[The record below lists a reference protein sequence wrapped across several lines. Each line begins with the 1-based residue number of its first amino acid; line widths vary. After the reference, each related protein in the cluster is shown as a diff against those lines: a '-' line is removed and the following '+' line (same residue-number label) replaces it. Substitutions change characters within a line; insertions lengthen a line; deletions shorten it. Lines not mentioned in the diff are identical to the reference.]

1 MSTPRISVVIPH
13 YNDLKG
19 LGLCLD
25 SIDRQTI
32 DRDAYE
38 IIVGDNASPCGLAA
52 VEAVV
57 AGRARVVSI
66 SEKGA
71 GPARNGAA
79 AEARGEI
86 LAFIDSDCVAQPG
99 WLAAGSAMVAPGI
112 FIGGH
117 MFVLPPEGKL
127 TGSAAVEL
135 ALAFDNES
143 YVRKS
148 QFTVTANLFV
158 LRADFER
165 IGGFRTGVSEDI
177 EWCNRAIRLGMKI
190 DYCGDASV
198 GHPPRPDWNA
208 MLKKTR
214 RIQRE
219 LFLLSLEQPRGRLR
233 WVARSAMQPAFIPS
247 DFARILRTPGTE
259 GARGRALATLVALRM
274 WRGGA
279 GLLQAIGLPI

>member
-1 MSTPRISVVIPH
+1 MSAPRISVVIPH
-13 YNDLKG
+13 YNDLQG
-19 LGLCLD
+19 LGCCLD

-32 DRDAYE
+32 SRDE
-38 IIVGDNASPCGLAA
+38 FEVIVGDNASPCGLEA

-57 AGRARVVSI
+57 AGRARVVSVT
-66 SEKGA
+66 EKGA

-79 AEARGEI
+79 AEARGTI
-86 LAFIDSDCVAQPG
+86 LAFTDSDCVVEPQ
-99 WLAAGSAMVAPGI
+99 WLAAGSGMVTLGT

-117 MFVLPPEGKL
+117 MYVLPPTGQL

-148 QFTVTANLFV
+148 KFTVTANLFV
-158 LRADFER
+158 MRSDFEQ

-177 EWCNRAIRLGMKI
+177 EWCNRAVQMGMTI
-190 DYCGDASV
+190 DYCAEASV
-198 GHPPRPDWNA
+198 GHPPRPDWAA

-219 LFLLSLEQPRGRLR
+219 LFLLSLEQPHGRLR
-233 WVARSAMQPAFIPS
+233 WVLRSAMQPALIPS
-247 DFARILRTPGTE
+247 DYARVLRTPATA
-259 GARGRALATLVALRM
+259 GARGKALSALIALRL

-279 GLLQAIGLPI
+279 GLLQAIGISI

>member
-1 MSTPRISVVIPH
+1 MSTPRISVVLPH
-13 YNDLKG
+13 YNDLHG
-19 LGLCLD
+19 LALCLD

-38 IIVGDNASPCGLAA
+38 IIVGDNASPCGLDA

-57 AGRARVVSI
+57 AGRARVVSVT
-66 SEKGA
+66 EKGA

-79 AEARGEI
+79 AQARGEI

-99 WLAAGSAMVAPGI
+99 WLAAGAAMVQPGT
-112 FIGGH
+112 FLGGH

-158 LRADFER
+158 MRADFER

-177 EWCNRAIRLGMKI
+177 EWCNRAIRMGMKI

-247 DFARILRTPGTE
+247 DYARILRTPETE
-259 GARGRALATLVALRM
+259 GARAKALGTLIALRF

>member
-1 MSTPRISVVIPH
+1 MSTPRISVVLPH
-13 YNDLKG
+13 YNDLHG
-19 LGLCLD
+19 LALCLD
-25 SIDRQTI
+25 SLDRQTI

-57 AGRARVVSI
+57 AGRARVVTVT
-66 SEKGA
+66 EKGA

-79 AEARGEI
+79 AQAQGEI
-86 LAFIDSDCVAQPG
+86 LAFIDSDCVAEPG
-99 WLAAGSAMVAPGI
+99 WLAAGTALVRPGT
-112 FIGGH
+112 FLGGH

-143 YVRKS
+143 YVRKLNFS
-148 QFTVTANLFV
+148 VTANLFV
-158 LRADFER
+158 MRADFER
-165 IGGFRTGVSEDI
+165 VGGFRIGVSEDM
-177 EWCNRAIRLGMKI
+177 EWCHRAIRLGLAI
-190 DYCGDASV
+190 DYAPGASV

-208 MLKKTR
+208 LLVKTR

-219 LFLLSLEQPRGRLR
+219 LFLFHLERPRGRMR
-233 WVARSAMQPAFIPS
+233 WLARSLLQPALIPG
-247 DFARILRTPGTE
+247 DAAKILRTPGTE
-259 GARGRALATLVALRM
+259 GARLRALGALVRLRF

-279 GLLQAIGLPI
+279 GLMQLLGRRA

>member
-177 EWCNRAIRLGMKI
+177 EWCNRAIRLGMQI

>member
-1 MSTPRISVVIPH
+1 MSTPRISIILPH
-13 YNDLKG
+13 YNDLHG
-19 LGLCLD
+19 LALCLD

-32 DRDAYE
+32 DRAAYE
-38 IIVGDNASPCGLAA
+38 IIVGDNASPCGREA

-57 AGRARVVSI
+57 AGRARVITVE
-66 SEKGA
+66 EKGA

-79 AEARGEI
+79 AEARGEV

-99 WLAAGSAMVAPGI
+99 WLAAGSQMVTPGT

-117 MFVLPPEGKL
+117 MFVLQPEGKL

-143 YVRKS
+143 YVRNS

-158 LRADFER
+158 MRADFER

-177 EWCNRAIRLGMKI
+177 EWCNRAVRMGMKI

-198 GHPPRPDWNA
+198 GHPPRPDWSA
-208 MLKKTR
+208 LLKKTR

-233 WVARSAMQPAFIPS
+233 WVARSAMQPVFIPS
-247 DFARILRTPGTE
+247 DFARILRTPGTQ
-259 GARGRALATLVALRM
+259 GARGKALGALIALRA

-279 GLLQAIGLPI
+279 GLLQAIGVSI